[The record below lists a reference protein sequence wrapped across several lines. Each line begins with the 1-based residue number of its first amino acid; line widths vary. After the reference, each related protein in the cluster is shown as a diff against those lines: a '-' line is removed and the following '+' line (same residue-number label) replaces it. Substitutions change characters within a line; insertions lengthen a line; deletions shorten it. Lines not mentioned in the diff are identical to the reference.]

1 MLIPYVITLL
11 AMTFITSIV
20 YSYDF
25 SVAVGQWAHIRR
37 PRLPEYI
44 LLTLAAFGGGLGA
57 WITMKVQRH
66 KAGKSKK
73 HFRFVIYS
81 SMVINLITFI
91 MILVTELTGG

>member
-1 MLIPYVITLL
+1 MLTAFIITILS
-11 AMTFITSIV
+11 MTFITSIV

-25 SVAVGQWAHIRR
+25 AVAVGQWEKFHR

-44 LLTLAAFGGGLGA
+44 LLTLAALGGGLGA

-66 KAGKSKK
+66 KAGNKKK

-81 SMVINLITFI
+81 SLILNLITFI
-91 MILVTELTGG
+91 MLLANELIGG

>member
-1 MLIPYVITLL
+1 MLTPYIITLL

-25 SVAVGQWAHIRR
+25 AVSVGQWDKVDR

-44 LLTLAAFGGGLGA
+44 LLTLAALGGGLGA
-57 WITMKVQRH
+57 WITIKVQRH
-66 KAGKSKK
+66 KAGKDKK

-81 SMVINLITFI
+81 SLVMNLITII
-91 MILVTELTGG
+91 MLLVSEL

>member
-1 MLIPYVITLL
+1 MLTPYIIILL
-11 AMTFITSIV
+11 AMTLITSIV

-25 SVAVGQWAHIRR
+25 AVAVGQWEKHHR

-44 LLTLAAFGGGLGA
+44 LLTLAALGGGLGA

-66 KAGKSKK
+66 KAGKDKK

-81 SMVINLITFI
+81 SIIMNLITF
-91 MILVTELTGG
+91 MMLLVTELIGG

>member
-1 MLIPYVITLL
+1 MLTPYVITLL

-25 SVAVGQWAHIRR
+25 SVAVGQWSHLHR

-44 LLTLAAFGGGLGA
+44 LLTLAALGGGLGA

-66 KAGKSKK
+66 KAGKDKK

-81 SMVINLITFI
+81 SMIMNLITII
-91 MILVTELTGG
+91 MLLVTEL

>member
-1 MLIPYVITLL
+1 MLTSYIITLL

-25 SVAVGQWAHIRR
+25 SVAVGQWSHLHR
-37 PRLPEYI
+37 PRLPEYL
-44 LLTLAAFGGGLGA
+44 LLTLAALGGGLGA

-66 KAGKSKK
+66 KAGKEKK

-81 SMVINLITFI
+81 SMLMNLITLL
-91 MILVTELTGG
+91 ILLVKAF

>member
-1 MLIPYVITLL
+1 MLTPYIITLL

-25 SVAVGQWAHIRR
+25 SVAVGQWAHLHR

-44 LLTLAAFGGGLGA
+44 LLTLAALGGGLGA

-66 KAGKSKK
+66 KAGKDKK
-73 HFRFVIYS
+73 YFRFVIDS
-81 SMVINLITFI
+81 SMIMNLITLT
-91 MILVTELTGG
+91 ILLAHELIGG